1 MLVHC
6 MLPLLAITAQY
17 LEFVQEYKT
26 ITLDSNENHT
36 TVTVTIIF
44 HIPKPPNYMVLEKEG
59 PTDGERGTSDSK
71 NPKHQAPTHLRAR
84 LTLTK
89 SSGRTLQSK
98 PGCNT
103 SPGKLFAYSQTVA
116 WVKKELARTTIR
128 PDDWT
133 DQRAPRKGF

>member
-1 MLVHC
+1 MSQGWWSRAKLS
-6 MLPLLAITAQY
+6 
-17 LEFVQEYKT
+17 EEGG
-26 ITLDSNENHT
+26 NHGNPEAAT
-36 TVTVTIIF
+36 TQTSE
-44 HIPKPPNYMVLEKEG
+44 YMVLEKEG
-59 PTDGERGTSDSK
+59 PADGERGTSDSK

-116 WVKKELARTTIR
+116 WVKKELARTTIK

>member
-1 MLVHC
+1 MATRKR
-6 MLPLLAITAQY
+6 PP
-17 LEFVQEYKT
+17 
-26 ITLDSNENHT
+26 
-36 TVTVTIIF
+36 
-44 HIPKPPNYMVLEKEG
+44 PKPPNYMYMVLEKEG
-59 PTDGERGTSDSK
+59 PADGERGASDSK

-116 WVKKELARTTIR
+116 WVKKELARTTIK